1 MLLSLHAGR
10 WDKDKLFCNI
20 IIFHFRL
27 SPETPLQK
35 GISVSVAAI
44 VRKCQ
49 LRVHTSRGFIYW
61 LLGEQHC
68 KRSGCT
74 RDEEGGE
81 RGERTKGHKVWS
93 EKSSTES
100 TKIMQ
105 PYMLYVCVRGSNVP
119 AAQNLFFII
128 NHFQPYWE
136 HALECDSHLKH
147 GASAEYSSG
156 NTVTETCAPFS
167 YTFTPLTTFIKQ
179 QTFKPCRW
187 SCWEGSGNW
196 VGLFL
201 KFKWV
206 LQFINLVIRMIK
218 KKSSIKNKC
227 CSYWRLA
234 PLADHLH

>member
-74 RDEEGGE
+74 RDEQGGE
-81 RGERTKGHKVWS
+81 RGERTKGYKVWS

-105 PYMLYVCVRGSNVP
+105 PYMLYVYVRGSNVP
-119 AAQNLFFII
+119 AAQNLFPLSTIS
-128 NHFQPYWE
+128 
-136 HALECDSHLKH
+136 SHT
-147 GASAEYSSG
+147 G
-156 NTVTETCAPFS
+156 NTHLSVTAIWNMV
-167 YTFTPLTTFIKQ
+167 PLQ
-179 QTFKPCRW
+179 
-187 SCWEGSGNW
+187 
-196 VGLFL
+196 
-201 KFKWV
+201 
-206 LQFINLVIRMIK
+206 
-218 KKSSIKNKC
+218 SIALGIQ
-227 CSYWRLA
+227 SQEHV
-234 PLADHLH
+234 PHFHIHLHH